1 MSATPALAPAVASSS
16 EGPDGKDSS
25 LTRSYSAES
34 VNVGSSILS
43 GLIRIQKVAK
53 KEHWWITEDEI
64 EIKKQKPKQGQMSLV
79 WQAEWR
85 SLNIAV
91 KTVKETSKK
100 HYLFNKDFEELMREI
115 AVWKTLRHPRIV
127 MFLGA
132 SFRKDM
138 GVMLLLENMQGGTLE
153 DYLDNRKKINSRE
166 SWRIAQDISQA
177 MAFLHSCKP
186 PLIHGDL
193 KPQNVLFNSFGQA
206 KVSDF
211 GLSKFATSH
220 SSPTNLVKG
229 ARYIAPEVL
238 LFRNTTL
245 KSDVYSYGIIVV
257 ELFSMGLNV
266 KMDNSISIE
275 MQKAKSREEVDISFI
290 QSKVPREIA
299 ARCVGLEPENR
310 TTFQEIIEILDE
322 NKQTGCQCVVC

>member
-1 MSATPALAPAVASSS
+1 
-16 EGPDGKDSS
+16 
-25 LTRSYSAES
+25 
-34 VNVGSSILS
+34 
-43 GLIRIQKVAK
+43 
-53 KEHWWITEDEI
+53 
-64 EIKKQKPKQGQMSLV
+64 
-79 WQAEWR
+79 
-85 SLNIAV
+85 
-91 KTVKETSKK
+91 
-100 HYLFNKDFEELMREI
+100 
-115 AVWKTLRHPRIV
+115 
-127 MFLGA
+127 
-132 SFRKDM
+132 
-138 GVMLLLENMQGGTLE
+138 MLLLENMQGGTLE

-211 GLSKFATSH
+211 GLSKFATTSH
-220 SSPTNLVKG
+220 SSPTNIAKG
-229 ARYIAPEVL
+229 ARYTAPEVL
-238 LFRNTTL
+238 LFRNLTL

-275 MQKAKSREEVDISFI
+275 MQKAKSREEVDISFVK
-290 QSKVPREIA
+290 SKVPREIA
-299 ARCVGLEPENR
+299 ARCVAFEPENR
-310 TTFQEIIEILDE
+310 TTFEDIIEILDE